1 MKTQSNWSADALDYV
16 VDWIRAVTTF
26 LGALIARPREVAS
39 VVPSSQQLEDGLSK
53 LVKEFAP
60 SLVVELGPGTG
71 GTTKALLRS
80 LSADAKLISIEIVPE
95 FVEEL
100 RQIDDPRLIVCQ
112 GDAADLSRILSE
124 SESKSVDLVV
134 SGIPFSTMRPR
145 VAKALVADIHRSL
158 APGGQF
164 VTYQVRDTIIEIAT
178 ELFNTPR
185 VSLVFWNVPP
195 LRLYQFA
202 KPCREKQHAHPVCS
216 AMDAIAITTSFE
228 GRQD

>member
-1 MKTQSNWSADALDYV
+1 MKTQTNGSADALDYV

-26 LGALIARPREVAS
+26 LGALIAQPREVAS
-39 VVPSSQQLEDGLSK
+39 VVPSSQELENGLSN
-53 LVKEFAP
+53 LVRECAP
-60 SLVVELGPGTG
+60 SIVVELGPGMG

-80 LSADAKLISIEIVPE
+80 LDADATLISIEIVPE
-95 FVEEL
+95 FVEQL

-112 GDAADLSRILSE
+112 GDASDLSRILSE
-124 SESKSVDLVV
+124 SESSNVDLVV
-134 SGIPFSTMRPR
+134 SGIPFSTMRPS

-158 APGGQF
+158 APEGQF

-185 VSLVFWNVPP
+185 VSLVLWNVPP

-202 KPCREKQHAHPVCS
+202 KRCREKTYARPVS
-216 AMDAIAITTSFE
+216 STMDAFAMTTSFD
-228 GRQD
+228 G

>member
-1 MKTQSNWSADALDYV
+1 MQN
-16 VDWIRAVTTF
+16 
-26 LGALIARPREVAS
+26 
-39 VVPSSQQLEDGLSK
+39 
-53 LVKEFAP
+53 
-60 SLVVELGPGTG
+60 SL
-71 GTTKALLRS
+71 A
-80 LSADAKLISIEIVPE
+80 IEIVPE

-124 SESKSVDLVV
+124 SESENVDLVV
-134 SGIPFSTMRPR
+134 SGIPFSTMRPS

-178 ELFNTPR
+178 ELFHTPR

-216 AMDAIAITTSFE
+216 AMDAFAITTSFE